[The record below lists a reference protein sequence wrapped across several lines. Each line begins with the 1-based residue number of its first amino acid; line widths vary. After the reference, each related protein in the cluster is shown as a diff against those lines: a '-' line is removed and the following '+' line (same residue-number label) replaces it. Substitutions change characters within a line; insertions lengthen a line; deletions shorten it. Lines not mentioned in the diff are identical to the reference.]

1 MTQADLDT
9 IVDPIRLTLL
19 QHTELLDSPPEEA
32 FDRFTKIASKLLHTP
47 VALVSLVD
55 KERQFFK
62 SAAGHGEPLLN
73 IPRETPL
80 SHSFCRHVVA
90 SGAPFVVTDA
100 ARIPW
105 SMTVSLS
112 ASWGGGLCRYAI
124 DRHFGQTPGSF
135 CTS

>member
-1 MTQADLDT
+1 MTPAALDS
-9 IVDPIRLTLL
+9 IVDPARLTLL

-62 SAAGHGEPLLN
+62 SAAGHGEPLVD

-80 SHSFCRHVVA
+80 SHSLCHYVVS
-90 SGAPFVVTDA
+90 SGAPLVVTA
-100 ARIPW
+100 VQLFP
-105 SMTVSLS
+105 V
-112 ASWGGGLCRYAI
+112 GL
-124 DRHFGQTPGSF
+124 
-135 CTS
+135 